1 MAPVKKCFVG
11 LETALYLLFLA
22 LDAFSAGGDGV
33 KYLTIVVCLLA
44 AVWSARHGG
53 SRLMAWAMAF
63 TLAADTFL
71 LLLDRWYGM
80 GIVLFCVVQ
89 GLYLARI
96 RRACGRTLW
105 ALRAGLAAA
114 WVLLNALGMGTA
126 LNLLAALYFVNFLVN
141 ACQSLTLR
149 SERLFA
155 AGLWLFLLCDVCV
168 GCGTSRRCC
177 RVLPGRRRWGCGC
190 SICRGR
196 CCWCCPAFRSEGGIR
211 HEGSEKAVVMAG
223 HPLYRSGGAHR
234 LHPAGAAGAGLLYG
248 ADRPSGDLRG
258 QRPHPPA
265 GGGGLRR
272 RHGLL
277 HGSQT
282 GFFRRVLPFSAEG
295 ASHFADVRGLF
306 LLAVWVF
313 VAAAG
318 LLLTG
323 AVVCRLRRQRLPRLG
338 GRTPG
343 FWAACGLGGLFLL
356 IALLAALNFDRAF
369 TVFHSIFFPG
379 KDNWLFDPVAD
390 PVILIL
396 PEAFFRNCAIA
407 IVTVLL
413 TVCIV
418 LVVTGRKRPSRRS
431 APGEGTAS

>member
-1 MAPVKKCFVG
+1 MKRIGKNETTEMAPVEKCFVG

-22 LDAFSAGGDGV
+22 LDAFSTGGDGV

-53 SRLMAWAMAF
+53 SRLMAWAMVF

-71 LLLDRWYGM
+71 LRLDRWYGM
-80 GIVLFCVVQ
+80 GIALFCVVQ
-89 GLYLARI
+89 GLYLTRI

-105 ALRAGLAAA
+105 VLRAGLAAA
-114 WVLLNALGMGTA
+114 AWPLLNALGMGTV

-141 ACQSLTLR
+141 AFQSLTLR

-168 GCGTSRRCC
+168 GLRNQPSL
-177 RVLPGRRRWGCGC
+177 LPG
-190 SICRGR
+190 
-196 CCWCCPAFRSEGGIR
+196 
-211 HEGSEKAVVMAG
+211 
-223 HPLYRSGGAHR
+223 L
-234 LHPAGAAGAGLLYG
+234 AGAAQVGMWLFYLPGQVLLVRGFYTVQIGPLGICEASGLTRWQAAEAYGDVMDYCMGRRPDFSAG
-248 ADRPSGDLRG
+248 
-258 QRPHPPA
+258 
-265 GGGGLRR
+265 
-272 RHGLL
+272 
-277 HGSQT
+277 
-282 GFFRRVLPFSAEG
+282 VLPFSAEG
-295 ASHFADVRGLF
+295 AGHFADVRGLF
-306 LLAVWVF
+306 LLVVWVF

-356 IALLAALNFDRAF
+356 IALLAALDFDGAF

-379 KDNWLFDPVAD
+379 KDNWLFDPVTD

-413 TVCIV
+413 TVCIM
-418 LVVTGRKRPSRRS
+418 LAVTGRKRPSRRS
-431 APGEGTAS
+431 APGEGAVSR

>member
-1 MAPVKKCFVG
+1 MKRIGKNETTEINTVKKCFVG
-11 LETALYLLFLA
+11 LEAALYLLFLA
-22 LDAFSAGGDGV
+22 LDAFSTGGGDGV

-53 SRLMAWAMAF
+53 SCLMAWAMVF

-105 ALRAGLAAA
+105 ALRAGLVPAA

-155 AGLWLFLLCDVCV
+155 AGMWLFLLCDVCV
-168 GCGTSRRCC
+168 GLRNQPSL
-177 RVLPGRRRWGCGC
+177 LPG
-190 SICRGR
+190 
-196 CCWCCPAFRSEGGIR
+196 
-211 HEGSEKAVVMAG
+211 
-223 HPLYRSGGAHR
+223 L
-234 LHPAGAAGAGLLYG
+234 AGAAQVGMWLFYLPGQVLLVRDFYTAQIGPLGICEASGLTRQQAAEAYGDVMDYCMGRRPDFSAG
-248 ADRPSGDLRG
+248 
-258 QRPHPPA
+258 
-265 GGGGLRR
+265 
-272 RHGLL
+272 
-277 HGSQT
+277 
-282 GFFRRVLPFSAEG
+282 VLPFSAEG
-295 ASHFADVRGLF
+295 AGHFADVRGLF
-306 LLAVWVF
+306 LLVVWVF

-356 IALLAALNFDRAF
+356 IALLAALNFDGAF

-379 KDNWLFDPVAD
+379 KDNWLFDPVTD

-413 TVCIV
+413 TVCIM
-418 LVVTGRKRPSRRS
+418 LVVTGRKRPSCRN